1 MSYKANFIC
10 MRILIVNHTQGY
22 GIYLTYECIFFTIII
37 SWYLFNKDNIHP
49 LKTIK
54 NDNEYHNLSTISNRV
69 LLRHCHNI

>member
-10 MRILIVNHTQGY
+10 MRILIVNHTQSY
-22 GIYLTYECIFFTIII
+22 GIYLTYEYIFFTIII
-37 SWYLFNKDNIHP
+37 SWYLFNKGNIHP